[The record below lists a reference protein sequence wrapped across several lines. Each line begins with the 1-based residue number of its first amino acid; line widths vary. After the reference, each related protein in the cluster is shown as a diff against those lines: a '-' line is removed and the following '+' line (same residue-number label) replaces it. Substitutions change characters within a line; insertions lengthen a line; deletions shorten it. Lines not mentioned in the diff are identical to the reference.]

1 MGIYDDPTWYITD
14 ETLQK
19 AQALWD
25 EAEALAADEAE
36 LARIRRSRLQVRYA
50 QVQRMSTE
58 DPSRAGLVESLIA
71 DIRAFGISH
80 IRESQDLEKSFE
92 LLRAGGPY
100 R

>member
-36 LARIRRSRLQVRYA
+36 LAVSAVPACKCAMPRCSA
-50 QVQRMSTE
+50 
-58 DPSRAGLVESLIA
+58 
-71 DIRAFGISH
+71 
-80 IRESQDLEKSFE
+80 
-92 LLRAGGPY
+92 
-100 R
+100 